1 MTYYEK
7 LKSPKWQKKRLEILQ
22 RDNFTCQGCGSEENQ
37 LHIHHHYYKQNT
49 DPWDYPNECYDRVL
63 LSGREF
69 GKLLLNNA
77 GQALLAAILLLAAAN
92 YKL

>member
-1 MTYYEK
+1 MI
-7 LKSPKWQKKRLEILQ
+7 WQLLV
-22 RDNFTCQGCGSEENQ
+22 CSGSIATN
-37 LHIHHHYYKQNT
+37 
-49 DPWDYPNECYDRVL
+49 DRVL